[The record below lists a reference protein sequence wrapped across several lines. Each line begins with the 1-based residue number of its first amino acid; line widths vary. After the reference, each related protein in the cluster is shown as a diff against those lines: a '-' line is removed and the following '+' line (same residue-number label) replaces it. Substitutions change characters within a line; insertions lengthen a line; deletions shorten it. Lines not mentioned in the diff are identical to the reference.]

1 MPTSRPSDISSS
13 WVRVSPISRS
23 AVWSSAARRMI
34 RSSAARSIRAGTP
47 WPMLLLRGCPGGLD
61 SELGHEGGDVG
72 RRKRLPWG
80 LGRAFGSGGAGSTR
94 AQEGPEQFDGN
105 RENGGRVVLRSNLG
119 DGLKVA

>member
-1 MPTSRPSDISSS
+1 IPTSRPSDISSS

-72 RRKRLPWG
+72 RRKRLTG
-80 LGRAFGSGGAGSTR
+80 GFGGAFGAGGARSRR
-94 AQEGPEQFDGN
+94 AQEGAEQFNGN
-105 RENGGRVVLRSNLG
+105 RENSGRVVLRGDLG
-119 DGLKVA
+119 DGL